1 MISAKEARKQ
11 TDANKVD
18 SIRKHIEELIK
29 KAISKGRDSITTTGQ
44 IPACIVSELEENGFV
59 VSNNM
64 IKW

>member
-18 SIRKHIEELIK
+18 LIRKHIEDLIK
-29 KAISKGRDSITTTGQ
+29 KAFSKGRDSITITGQ